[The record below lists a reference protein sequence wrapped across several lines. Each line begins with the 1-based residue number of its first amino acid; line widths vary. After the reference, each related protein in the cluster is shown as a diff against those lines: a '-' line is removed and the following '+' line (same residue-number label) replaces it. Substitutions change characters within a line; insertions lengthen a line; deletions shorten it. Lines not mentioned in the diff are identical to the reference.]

1 MKKIIRVGLVI
12 VGVWMLLW
20 ILNNILFAIFF
31 PNDEKNKL
39 NLDSFEINEL
49 STAEIVDVSDD
60 YRAVL
65 TSWSEYG
72 KKSGVQQSKYTKADH
87 DRIKFSAKKIT
98 GIKTVSATLARDCK
112 LVINIESQLKNGK
125 AQIVVVQDDTV
136 IEYLDASTQS
146 TLEYNVVGQHCF
158 YVKIICEEAQIEVDT
173 YRQIS

>member
-72 KKSGVQQSKYTKADH
+72 KKVVFNSPNIQ
-87 DRIKFSAKKIT
+87 
-98 GIKTVSATLARDCK
+98 K
-112 LVINIESQLKNGK
+112 LTMIE
-125 AQIVVVQDDTV
+125 
-136 IEYLDASTQS
+136 
-146 TLEYNVVGQHCF
+146 
-158 YVKIICEEAQIEVDT
+158 
-173 YRQIS
+173 